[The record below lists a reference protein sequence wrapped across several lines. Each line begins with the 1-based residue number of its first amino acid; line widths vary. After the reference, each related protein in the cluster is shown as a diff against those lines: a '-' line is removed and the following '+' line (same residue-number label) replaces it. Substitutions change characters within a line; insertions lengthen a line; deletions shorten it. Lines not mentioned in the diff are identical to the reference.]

1 MPLLVISYDIIKDSR
16 RNKVSKVLL
25 DYGDRVQYS
34 VFEVSTPEKL
44 PEIKERISKLID
56 RKEDNIRYYLLCRSC
71 EQKKIVIGQEKNS
84 IRSDVGHIIL

>member
-1 MPLLVISYDIIKDSR
+1 MSLVVISYDIIEDSR
-16 RNKVSKVLL
+16 RNRVSKVLL

-34 VFEVSTPEKL
+34 VFEVSTPDKL

-71 EQKKIVIGQEKNS
+71 EEKKIVIGQEKASTINNA
-84 IRSDVGHIIL
+84 GHIII